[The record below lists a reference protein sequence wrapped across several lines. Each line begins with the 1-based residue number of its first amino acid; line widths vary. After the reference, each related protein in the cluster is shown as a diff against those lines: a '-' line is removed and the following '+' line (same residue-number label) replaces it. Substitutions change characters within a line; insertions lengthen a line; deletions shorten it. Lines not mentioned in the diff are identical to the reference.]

1 MAPLLECRDLVVRY
15 KSFEAVRGI
24 SLHAYRGEILGL
36 RTGPPPSP
44 ARSTRS
50 HRATPPASRGRCNR
64 SRPADSR
71 STPLVLRP
79 AGSELTASNVAII
92 DVEDRRSLDPDGI
105 LPVAMG
111 VPIVVGGLLI
121 GQIGYRR
128 RSWRDD

>member
-1 MAPLLECRDLVVRY
+1 MQP
-15 KSFEAVRGI
+15 I
-24 SLHAYRGEILGL
+24 SA
-36 RTGPPPSP
+36 
-44 ARSTRS
+44 
-50 HRATPPASRGRCNR
+50 GRF
-64 SRPADSR
+64 S
-71 STPLVLRP
+71 LYIVVLRP

-111 VPIVVGGLLI
+111 VPIVVGGLLM